1 MKKEK
6 KCIKVDYLGYVSEVV
21 VETIVKCEVMQFKE
35 TNPKRVFDQW
45 SNSKNILYS
54 SESSKPAEIVV
65 AMTALGF
72 MFTFLAVVIDKK
84 VSPAAIV
91 KGYCMALCFM
101 KLYDDNYW
109 LREML
114 GGVAE
119 KLK

>member
-1 MKKEK
+1 MIQKE
-6 KCIKVDYLGYVSEVV
+6 IRIDYLGYVSEVV
-21 VETIVKCEVMQFKE
+21 VETIVKCESLQFKAV
-35 TNPKRVFDQW
+35 NPRKVFDQW
-45 SNSKNILYS
+45 SRSKNILYS
-54 SESSKPAEIVV
+54 SDSSKPAEIVM
-65 AMTALGF
+65 AMAALAV
-72 MFTFLAVVIDKK
+72 MFTFLAVIIDKK

-91 KGYCMALCFM
+91 KGFYMALCFM